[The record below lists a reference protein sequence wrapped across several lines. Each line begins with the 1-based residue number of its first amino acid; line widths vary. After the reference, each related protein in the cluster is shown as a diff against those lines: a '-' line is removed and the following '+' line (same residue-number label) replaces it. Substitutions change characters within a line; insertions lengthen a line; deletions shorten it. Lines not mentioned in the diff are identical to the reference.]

1 MIALVIILVGIFVT
15 AWIIIVYCAED
26 HLWIF
31 SPDYYAKNKVLKEI
45 PQLRKEIAELK
56 AMMNDTGFSGGDQN
70 DRN

>member
-15 AWIIIVYCAED
+15 VWIVIVYSAED

-45 PQLRKEIAELK
+45 QQLRKEIAELK
-56 AMMNDTGFSGGDQN
+56 AMMNDNGF
-70 DRN
+70 